1 MDSYRLVINNYDLST
16 SNIENATSCV
26 GYTVIKAP
34 KGPIKPVRIS
44 QGGDAKIQDIFGV
57 ASKDYPEIYEAT
69 EFNRFYDLYISAPYN
84 GASVPVAFV
93 TTKGIFTSASNMKY
107 NDGVEEYVS
116 GLINSTE
123 FSPEFEG
130 DNKNKACLASVS
142 LPKSYWNMGEN
153 RTGSDVSVVKLEGQ
167 NLALL
172 INTGLTF
179 EQLGNNKIIFSA
191 LRLSNLPKIKEST
204 FIDLTI
210 DEFSIKD
217 SDSNTVGHLAYKSG
231 TGYTQITTENASGT
245 DGETIFIVINGDS
258 TKNSSLNP
266 TYISNHFSNNQ
277 ISTINDVKA
286 FWKISIG
293 EGSTSYLK
301 ESDIKGYI
309 FPKYPSSRPLHI
321 SFEAFNKN
329 KGYNSDIPASRNIL
343 KMSVYEEGA
352 FHNAAQPVSVVGSL
366 DNTATDA
373 NGKYIGFTSAN
384 EDIDGQNLVF
394 VHSIDGKGFTNNDP
408 LLPGTS
414 GGEDIQY
421 SSIVLEGGVRNTE
434 IEATEAKKG
443 IDIHDRGW
451 NEAQNEDYSVVNIF
465 FDSQRHDSEKSSPSN
480 IFLGLSEY
488 HPLAGFM
495 FNKTVA
501 PIEVLDS
508 SKNVRLNTPL
518 SYGPNYWN
526 STNEANIELPNHD
539 VILSPLQGIKAAMQ
553 CRIIENRW
561 GGIAP
566 MYLNSG
572 TPAMGGQISP
582 TGLKNLRYRYTKDQQ
597 KILDDMNYNPI
608 ISDHSYGVMSVGQK
622 TCKEG
627 AITDWSYIG
636 HVCAFLDFQREVR
649 ENVMIPQLGKANNPY
664 YRTLRREQVLQLL
677 SKRLSGNNR
686 IWAEASVDTSTAD
699 GVNDIQAQKARKF
712 IINVKVKV
720 DVFSEFVTLNFINV
734 DQSMTV

>member
-34 KGPIKPVRIS
+34 KGPIKPVRIP

-107 NDGVEEYVS
+107 NDDVEEYVS

-123 FSPEFEG
+123 FSPKFEG
-130 DNKNKACLASVS
+130 GNKACLASVS

-153 RTGSDVSVVKLEGQ
+153 RTGSDVSVVKLEDP

-172 INTGLTF
+172 INTGLTLD
-179 EQLGNNKIIFSA
+179 QLKDTNKFSA
-191 LRLSNLPKIKEST
+191 LRLSNLPEHST
-204 FIDLTI
+204 IDLDRSGYTI
-210 DEFSIKD
+210 QEGN
-217 SDSNTVGHLAYKSG
+217 NTVGYFAYENE
-231 TGYTQITTENASGT
+231 TGYKKILIDNESDATGK
-245 DGETIFIVINGDS
+245 TIFIVINGNDKS
-258 TKNSSLNP
+258 TLNS
-266 TYISNHFSNNQ
+266 TYISDHFSNNQ

-286 FWKISIG
+286 FWKISIT
-293 EGSTSYLK
+293 EDNNSYLK

-329 KGYNSDIPASRNIL
+329 KGYNSSIPASRNIL

-366 DNTATDA
+366 DSTATDA

-414 GGEDIQY
+414 KGEDIQY
-421 SSIVLEGGVRNTE
+421 PSIVLEGGVRNTE
-434 IEATEAKKG
+434 IGETEAKTGK
-443 IDIHDRGW
+443 DIHDRGW

-465 FDSQRHDSEKSSPSN
+465 FDSQRHNGVTSDPSS
-480 IFLGLSEY
+480 IFRGLSEY

-501 PIEVLDS
+501 PNEVLDS
-508 SKNVRLNTPL
+508 NKTISLNTPL

-597 KILDDMNYNPI
+597 KVLDDMNYNPI

-720 DVFSEFVTLNFINV
+720 DVFSEFVTLNFINI
-734 DQSMTV
+734 DQSMTI

>member
-34 KGPIKPVRIS
+34 KGPIKPVRIP

-57 ASKDYPEIYEAT
+57 ASKDFPEIYEAT

-84 GASVPVAFV
+84 GASVPVAFI

-123 FSPEFEG
+123 FIPVFEE
-130 DNKNKACLASVS
+130 NNKACLASVS

-153 RTGSDVSVVKLEGQ
+153 RTGSDVSIVKLEEEK
-167 NLALL
+167 LALL
-172 INTGLTF
+172 IDTGLTL
-179 EQLGNNKIIFSA
+179 EQLKDENKFSA
-191 LRLSNLPKIKEST
+191 LRLSNLPKDSIV
-204 FIDLTI
+204 DLDRVNYKI
-210 DEFSIKD
+210 QDENSKD
-217 SDSNTVGHLAYKSG
+217 VGYFAYKNG
-231 TGYTQITTENASGT
+231 TEYKEITEGNAEGNA
-245 DGETIFIVINGDS
+245 GEKTIFIVINGNES
-258 TKNSSLNP
+258 ATLNP
-266 TYISNHFSNNQ
+266 TYISDYFSNNQ

-286 FWKISIG
+286 FWKISID
-293 EGSTSYLK
+293 SNDDKSYLK

-329 KGYNSDIPASRNIL
+329 KGYNSSIPASRNIL

-366 DNTATDA
+366 DSTATDA

-384 EDIDGQNLVF
+384 EDIEGQNLVF

-414 GGEDIQY
+414 EGEDIQY
-421 SSIVLEGGVRNTE
+421 PSIVLEGGVRDTE
-434 IEATEAKKG
+434 IGEAEAEEGK
-443 IDIHDRGW
+443 DIHDRGW

-465 FDSQRHDSEKSSPSN
+465 FDSQKHDGVTSDPSS
-480 IFLGLSEY
+480 IFRGLSEY

-501 PIEVLDS
+501 PGEVLNSDKTIS
-508 SKNVRLNTPL
+508 LNTPL

-597 KILDDMNYNPI
+597 KVLDDMNYNPI

-720 DVFSEFVTLNFINV
+720 DVFSEFVTLNFINI

>member
-34 KGPIKPVRIS
+34 KGPIKPVRIP

-84 GASVPVAFV
+84 GGASVPVAFV

-107 NDGVEEYVS
+107 DDGVEEYVS

-172 INTGLTF
+172 INTGLTLN
-179 EQLGNNKIIFSA
+179 QLEDTNKFSA
-191 LRLSNLPKIKEST
+191 LRLSNLPKYSIVDLDRSGYTIQESN
-204 FIDLTI
+204 
-210 DEFSIKD
+210 
-217 SDSNTVGHLAYKSG
+217 NTVGYFAYKNE
-231 TGYTQITTENASGT
+231 TEYKKIT
-245 DGETIFIVINGDS
+245 DGNAGDATGKTIFIVINGHD
-258 TKNSSLNP
+258 NSDLNS
-266 TYISNHFSNNQ
+266 TYISDYFSNNQ

-293 EGSTSYLK
+293 KEDSNFYLK

-366 DNTATDA
+366 DSTATDA

-414 GGEDIQY
+414 EGEDIQY
-421 SSIVLEGGVRNTE
+421 PSIVLEGGVRNTE
-434 IEATEAKKG
+434 SAEDNT
-443 IDIHDRGW
+443 DIHDRGW

-501 PIEVLDS
+501 PIEVLDA
-508 SKNVRLNTPL
+508 SKNVKLNTPL

-597 KILDDMNYNPI
+597 KVLDDMNYNPI

>member
-34 KGPIKPVRIS
+34 KGPIKPVRIP

-57 ASKDYPEIYEAT
+57 ASKDFPEIYEAT

-84 GASVPVAFV
+84 GASVPVAFI
-93 TTKGIFTSASNMKY
+93 TTKGIFTSASNMEY

-123 FSPEFEG
+123 FIPVFEE
-130 DNKNKACLASVS
+130 NNKACLASVS

-153 RTGSDVSVVKLEGQ
+153 RTGSDVSIVKLEEEK
-167 NLALL
+167 LALL
-172 INTGLTF
+172 IDTGLTLT
-179 EQLGNNKIIFSA
+179 QLNDENKFSA
-191 LRLSNLPKIKEST
+191 LRLSNLPKNSIV
-204 FIDLTI
+204 DL
-210 DEFSIKD
+210 ER
-217 SDSNTVGHLAYKSG
+217 VGYKIQGENKKNVGYFAYKNG
-231 TGYTQITTENASGT
+231 TEYKEITEANAS
-245 DGETIFIVINGDS
+245 DAGEKTIFIVINGNES
-258 TKNSSLNP
+258 ATLNP
-266 TYISNHFSNNQ
+266 TYISDYFSNNQ

-286 FWKISIG
+286 FWKISID
-293 EGSTSYLK
+293 SNDDKSYLK

-329 KGYNSDIPASRNIL
+329 KGYNSSIPASRNIL

-366 DNTATDA
+366 DSTATDA

-384 EDIDGQNLVF
+384 EDIEGQNLVF

-414 GGEDIQY
+414 EGEDIQY
-421 SSIVLEGGVRNTE
+421 PSIVLEGGVRDTE
-434 IEATEAKKG
+434 IGEEEAKEGK
-443 IDIHDRGW
+443 DIHDRGW

-465 FDSQRHDSEKSSPSN
+465 FDSQKHDGVTSDPSS
-480 IFLGLSEY
+480 IFRGLSEY

-501 PIEVLDS
+501 PGEVLNSDKTIS
-508 SKNVRLNTPL
+508 LNTPL

-597 KILDDMNYNPI
+597 KVLDDMNYNPI

-720 DVFSEFVTLNFINV
+720 DVFSEFVTLNFINI

>member
-34 KGPIKPVRIS
+34 KGPIKPVRIP

-57 ASKDYPEIYEAT
+57 ASKDFPEIYEAT

-84 GASVPVAFV
+84 GASVPVAFI

-123 FSPEFEG
+123 FIPVFEE
-130 DNKNKACLASVS
+130 NNKACLASVS

-153 RTGSDVSVVKLEGQ
+153 RTGSDVSIVKLEEEK
-167 NLALL
+167 LALL
-172 INTGLTF
+172 IDTGLTL
-179 EQLGNNKIIFSA
+179 EQLKDENKFSA
-191 LRLSNLPKIKEST
+191 LRLSNLPKDSIV
-204 FIDLTI
+204 DLDI
-210 DEFSIKD
+210 AGYKIQGENGKA
-217 SDSNTVGHLAYKSG
+217 VGYFAYKNG
-231 TGYTQITTENASGT
+231 TEYKEITEGNAEGNA
-245 DGETIFIVINGDS
+245 GEKTIFIVINGNENS
-258 TKNSSLNP
+258 TLNP
-266 TYISNHFSNNQ
+266 TYISNYFSNNQ

-293 EGSTSYLK
+293 SNDDKSYLK

-329 KGYNSDIPASRNIL
+329 KGYNSSIPASRNIL

-366 DNTATDA
+366 DSTATDA

-384 EDIDGQNLVF
+384 EDIEGQNLVF

-414 GGEDIQY
+414 EGEDIQY
-421 SSIVLEGGVRNTE
+421 PSIVLEGGVRDTE
-434 IEATEAKKG
+434 IGEEEGK
-443 IDIHDRGW
+443 DIHDRGW

-465 FDSQRHDSEKSSPSN
+465 FDSQKHDGVTSDPSS
-480 IFLGLSEY
+480 IFRGLSEY

-501 PIEVLDS
+501 PGEVLNSDKTIS
-508 SKNVRLNTPL
+508 LNTPL

-597 KILDDMNYNPI
+597 KVLDDMNYNPI

-720 DVFSEFVTLNFINV
+720 DVFSEFVTLNFINI

>member
-34 KGPIKPVRIS
+34 KGPIKPVRIP

-93 TTKGIFTSASNMKY
+93 TTKGIFISASNMKY

-123 FSPEFEG
+123 FSPKFEG
-130 DNKNKACLASVS
+130 GNKACLASVS

-153 RTGSDVSVVKLEGQ
+153 RTGSDVSVVKLEDQ

-172 INTGLTF
+172 INTGLTLD
-179 EQLGNNKIIFSA
+179 QLKDTNKFSA
-191 LRLSNLPKIKEST
+191 LRLSNLPKHST
-204 FIDLTI
+204 IDLDRSGYTI
-210 DEFSIKD
+210 QEGN
-217 SDSNTVGHLAYKSG
+217 NTVGYFAYENE
-231 TGYTQITTENASGT
+231 TGYKKILIDNESDAVGK
-245 DGETIFIVINGDS
+245 TIFIVINGNDKS
-258 TKNSSLNP
+258 TLNS

-293 EGSTSYLK
+293 EGSTSHLK

-366 DNTATDA
+366 DSTATDA

-421 SSIVLEGGVRNTE
+421 PSIVLEGGVRNTE
-434 IEATEAKKG
+434 VKATESEKG

-480 IFLGLSEY
+480 IFLSLSEY

-518 SYGPNYWN
+518 SYGANYWN
-526 STNEANIELPNHD
+526 STNEANIELSNHD

>member
-34 KGPIKPVRIS
+34 KGPIKPVRIP

-57 ASKDYPEIYEAT
+57 ASKGYPEIYEAT
-69 EFNRFYDLYISAPYN
+69 EFNRFYDLYISAPYS
-84 GASVPVAFV
+84 GASVPVALV
-93 TTKGIFTSASNMKY
+93 TTKGIFPSASNMVY
-107 NDGVEEYVS
+107 NDTVEEYVS
-116 GLINSTE
+116 GLINSAE
-123 FSPEFEG
+123 FTPDFEG
-130 DNKNKACLASVS
+130 EGNACLASVS
-142 LPKSYWNMGEN
+142 SPKSYWNMGVN
-153 RTGSDVSVVKLEGQ
+153 RIGSDVSIITIAEEK
-167 NLALL
+167 LALL
-172 INTGLTF
+172 INTGLTLK
-179 EQLGNNKIIFSA
+179 QLENNNIFSA
-191 LRLSNLPKIKEST
+191 LRLSNLPEYSI
-204 FIDLTI
+204 IDLNRADYKI
-210 DEFSIKD
+210 QDAK
-217 SDSNTVGHLAYKSG
+217 NNNVGYFAYKG
-231 TGYTQITTENASGT
+231 EAKYTEITTDAESDA
-245 DGETIFIVINGDS
+245 EEKTIFIVINGDN
-258 TKNSSLNP
+258 NSNLSP
-266 TYISNHFSNNQ
+266 TYISNYFSNNQ

-293 EGSTSYLK
+293 SDNTSYLK

-329 KGYNSDIPASRNIL
+329 KGYNSSVPASRNIL

-366 DNTATDA
+366 DSTATDA

-384 EDIDGQNLVF
+384 EDIDGQNLIF
-394 VHSIDGKGFTNNDP
+394 VHSKDGKGFTNNDP

-414 GGEDIQY
+414 NGEDIQY
-421 SSIVLEGGVRNTE
+421 PSIVLEGGTRNTE
-434 IEATEAKKG
+434 AEEGT
-443 IDIHDRGW
+443 DIHDRGW

-465 FDSQRHDSEKSSPSN
+465 FDSQRHDGENSSPSN

-501 PIEVLDS
+501 PNEILDS
-508 SKNVRLNTPL
+508 NKSILLKTPL
-518 SYGPNYWN
+518 SYGANYWN

>member
-34 KGPIKPVRIS
+34 KGPIKPVRIP

-57 ASKDYPEIYEAT
+57 ASKDFPEIYEAT

-84 GASVPVAFV
+84 GASVPVAFI

-123 FSPEFEG
+123 FIPVFEE
-130 DNKNKACLASVS
+130 NNKACLASVS

-153 RTGSDVSVVKLEGQ
+153 RTGSDVSIVKLEEEK
-167 NLALL
+167 LALL
-172 INTGLTF
+172 IDTGLTLT
-179 EQLGNNKIIFSA
+179 QLDDENKFSA
-191 LRLSNLPKIKEST
+191 LRLSNLPKNSIV
-204 FIDLTI
+204 DL
-210 DEFSIKD
+210 ER
-217 SDSNTVGHLAYKSG
+217 VGYKIQGENKKNVGYFAYKNG
-231 TGYTQITTENASGT
+231 TEYKEITEGNAEGNA
-245 DGETIFIVINGDS
+245 GEKTIFIVINGNENS
-258 TKNSSLNP
+258 TLNP
-266 TYISNHFSNNQ
+266 TYISNYFSNNQ

-293 EGSTSYLK
+293 SNDDKSYLK

-329 KGYNSDIPASRNIL
+329 KGYNSSIPASRNIL

-366 DNTATDA
+366 DSTATDA

-384 EDIDGQNLVF
+384 EDIEGQNLVF

-414 GGEDIQY
+414 EGEDIQY
-421 SSIVLEGGVRNTE
+421 PSIVLEGGVRDTE
-434 IEATEAKKG
+434 IGEEEGK
-443 IDIHDRGW
+443 DIHDRGW

-465 FDSQRHDSEKSSPSN
+465 FDSQKHDGVTSDPSS
-480 IFLGLSEY
+480 IFRGLSEY

-501 PIEVLDS
+501 PGEVLNSDKTIS
-508 SKNVRLNTPL
+508 LNTPL

-597 KILDDMNYNPI
+597 KVLDDMNYNPI

-720 DVFSEFVTLNFINV
+720 DVFSEFVTLNFINI

>member
-34 KGPIKPVRIS
+34 KGPIKPVRIP

-57 ASKDYPEIYEAT
+57 ASRDYPEIYEAT

-107 NDGVEEYVS
+107 DDGVEEYVS

-130 DNKNKACLASVS
+130 DNKACLASVS

-153 RTGSDVSVVKLEGQ
+153 RTGSDVSVVKLEDQ

-172 INTGLTF
+172 INTGLTLN
-179 EQLGNNKIIFSA
+179 QLEDTNKFSA
-191 LRLSNLPKIKEST
+191 LRLSNLPKYSIVDLDRSGYTIQESN
-204 FIDLTI
+204 
-210 DEFSIKD
+210 
-217 SDSNTVGHLAYKSG
+217 NTVGYFAYYNESKYIKIDDSNKS
-231 TGYTQITTENASGT
+231 EAKE
-245 DGETIFIVINGDS
+245 ETIFIVINGNKSSDL
-258 TKNSSLNP
+258 NSN
-266 TYISNHFSNNQ
+266 YISDYFSNNQ

-329 KGYNSDIPASRNIL
+329 KGYKSDIPSSRNIL

-366 DNTATDA
+366 DSAATDA

-384 EDIDGQNLVF
+384 EDIDGQNLIF
-394 VHSIDGKGFTNNDP
+394 VHSKDGKGFTNNDP

-414 GGEDIQY
+414 EGEDIQY
-421 SSIVLEGGVRNTE
+421 PSIVLEGGVRNTE
-434 IEATEAKKG
+434 SAEDNM
-443 IDIHDRGW
+443 DIHDRGW
-451 NEAQNEDYSVVNIF
+451 NEAQNEDYSIVNIF

-518 SYGPNYWN
+518 SYGANYWN

-734 DQSMTV
+734 DQSMAV

>member
-34 KGPIKPVRIS
+34 KGPIKPVRIP

-57 ASKDYPEIYEAT
+57 ASKDFPEIYEAT

-84 GASVPVAFV
+84 GASVPVAFI

-123 FSPEFEG
+123 FIPVFEE
-130 DNKNKACLASVS
+130 NNKACLASVS

-153 RTGSDVSVVKLEGQ
+153 RTGSDVSIVKLEEEK
-167 NLALL
+167 LALL
-172 INTGLTF
+172 IDTGLTLT
-179 EQLGNNKIIFSA
+179 QLNDIENKFSA
-191 LRLSNLPKIKEST
+191 LRLSNLPKDSIV
-204 FIDLTI
+204 DL
-210 DEFSIKD
+210 ER
-217 SDSNTVGHLAYKSG
+217 VGCKIQGENKKNVGYFAYKNG
-231 TGYTQITTENASGT
+231 TEYKEITDDNASDA
-245 DGETIFIVINGDS
+245 DGKTIFIVINGNENS
-258 TKNSSLNP
+258 TLNP
-266 TYISNHFSNNQ
+266 TYISDYFSNNQ

-293 EGSTSYLK
+293 SNDDKSYLK

-329 KGYNSDIPASRNIL
+329 KGYNSSIPASRNIL

-366 DNTATDA
+366 DSTATDA

-384 EDIDGQNLVF
+384 EDIEGQNLVF

-414 GGEDIQY
+414 EGEDIQY
-421 SSIVLEGGVRNTE
+421 PSIVLEGGVRDTE
-434 IEATEAKKG
+434 IGEEEAKEGK
-443 IDIHDRGW
+443 DIHDRGW

-465 FDSQRHDSEKSSPSN
+465 FDSQKHDGVTSDPSS
-480 IFLGLSEY
+480 IFRGLSEY

-501 PIEVLDS
+501 PGEVLNSDKTIS
-508 SKNVRLNTPL
+508 LNTPL

-597 KILDDMNYNPI
+597 KVLDDMNYNPI

-720 DVFSEFVTLNFINV
+720 DVFSEFVTLNFINI

>member
-34 KGPIKPVRIS
+34 KGPIKPVRIP

-57 ASKDYPEIYEAT
+57 ASRDYPEIYEAT

-93 TTKGIFTSASNMKY
+93 TTKGIFTSASNMEY

-123 FSPEFEG
+123 FSPKFEG
-130 DNKNKACLASVS
+130 GNKACLASVS

-153 RTGSDVSVVKLEGQ
+153 RTGSDVSIVKLEGQ

-172 INTGLTF
+172 INTGLTLN
-179 EQLGNNKIIFSA
+179 QLKTDNAFSA
-191 LRLSNLPKIKEST
+191 LRLSNLPEHST
-204 FIDLTI
+204 IDLDRSGYTI
-210 DEFSIKD
+210 QEGN
-217 SDSNTVGHLAYKSG
+217 NTVGYFAYKNETEYKKITDDNAG
-231 TGYTQITTENASGT
+231 DATGK
-245 DGETIFIVINGDS
+245 TIFIVINGHD
-258 TKNSSLNP
+258 NSDLNS
-266 TYISNHFSNNQ
+266 TYISDYFSNNQ

-293 EGSTSYLK
+293 KEDSNFYLK

-329 KGYNSDIPASRNIL
+329 KGYNSSIPASRNIL

-366 DNTATDA
+366 DSTATDA

-414 GGEDIQY
+414 EGEDIQY
-421 SSIVLEGGVRNTE
+421 PSIVLEGGVRNTE

-443 IDIHDRGW
+443 TDIHDRGW

-465 FDSQRHDSEKSSPSN
+465 FDSQRHDGVTSDPSN

-508 SKNVRLNTPL
+508 SKNVKLNTPL

>member
-107 NDGVEEYVS
+107 DDGVEEYVS

-123 FSPEFEG
+123 FSPKFEG
-130 DNKNKACLASVS
+130 SNKACLASVS
-142 LPKSYWNMGEN
+142 LPKSYWNIGEN
-153 RTGSDVSVVKLEGQ
+153 RTGSDVSIVKLEDQ

-172 INTGLTF
+172 INTGLTLN
-179 EQLGNNKIIFSA
+179 QLKTDNAFSA
-191 LRLSNLPKIKEST
+191 LRLSNLPEYST
-204 FIDLTI
+204 IDLDRSGYTI
-210 DEFSIKD
+210 QEGN
-217 SDSNTVGHLAYKSG
+217 NTVGYFAYKNETEYKKITDDNAG
-231 TGYTQITTENASGT
+231 DATGK
-245 DGETIFIVINGDS
+245 TIFIVINGHD
-258 TKNSSLNP
+258 NSDLNS

-293 EGSTSYLK
+293 EGSTFYLK

-421 SSIVLEGGVRNTE
+421 PSIVLEGGVRNTE
-434 IEATEAKKG
+434 IEATEAEKG

-501 PIEVLDS
+501 PIEVLDA
-508 SKNVRLNTPL
+508 SKNVKLNTPL

-597 KILDDMNYNPI
+597 KVLDDMNYNPI